1 MTPFRILI
9 VFVVVSILG
18 LAVIPMLSVDLN
30 PKERSPIISVSYGIA
45 NASPEIV
52 EKLATSPLEGAFS
65 RLSELKEINSTSSY
79 NGGYITLI
87 FDKKADMEMKKF
99 EILAMVR
106 QIYPQ
111 MDQRVGYPTVTQ
123 SSQARTDEKTAILT
137 YSVNG
142 PFASFEIKKITEDI
156 LKPALTRYEE
166 VEEVSVRGAND
177 LQLYVTYDIQ
187 KMQAFGVTKSQLE
200 NGIRRAFGMTFP
212 GAVMNSEGKTL
223 FVQVDRSL
231 RDKDQLDNLVVSE
244 VNGME
249 VLLRDV
255 ASLTL
260 EEAEPTSYFRI
271 NGNNSV
277 TLSVYNRDGV
287 NKVLLAQNLKL
298 AIEEAGKLLP
308 AGFEVRLENDDTEYL
323 EKELNKIYK
332 RSGLS
337 ILILV
342 VFIFLINRNIKYL
355 SILFLG
361 ILANLSLCA
370 IVLYFL
376 KVDIHMYSL
385 AGLTISFGLIVDNAI
400 IMIDHLHKHKNR
412 RVFLA
417 LLAASL
423 TTIAALMIVF
433 FLPEDQRKNLTE
445 FSIVVSVM
453 LAISLL
459 IALVFTPAFYQV
471 MFKESVSQG
480 RKLTV
485 PKLRKRV
492 KALRSYERGVA
503 WTAKY
508 RKTFITLL
516 VLLFGTPI
524 FFLPA
529 KWEEH
534 EWYNKTVGNTFY
546 QEEIRPYVDKALGGA
561 MRMFVRGV
569 YEKSGYREVAKT
581 RLYVTCQLPF
591 GNTLDQM
598 DFIMREFEA
607 YLKDVEGIDQFVTT
621 VSNGQRARI
630 EITFKE
636 AYETGAL
643 PYQLKGK
650 LSVKSTD
657 WSGARWNV
665 YGVGQGFYTGGGSD
679 QIPSYRVKMMGYNFD
694 ELERQANILAEKLLA
709 HKRIQEVK
717 TNERAGYGEQKT
729 EEYVLRLDQ
738 NRMAMGR
745 TNQYEVLNAL
755 QDMSKPTSRSTILTL
770 EDKNYGVMIRERE
783 SGDFSK
789 FDMEQKGLIGG
800 ENRIYKISDYG
811 TLLKETTTNSLHKE
825 NRQYIRIV
833 AFEYMGSGKFGN
845 EYLEEVL
852 DEMKRIMPI
861 GYEAKKDT
869 YNWNYE
875 QEKRKYSLL
884 GLLIIGIFM
893 ICSVLFENLKQP
905 VYIIAIIPISFIGL
919 FLIFSLFDFYFDQ
932 GGYAAF
938 VMLGG
943 LAVNAG
949 IFIVNDLNNRTQG
962 LYNRNVLKSVAGK
975 AIPILLTIMST
986 CFGLIP
992 FIIEGQNE
1000 VFWFSLAIGTI
1011 GGLVFSMVGVFWVLP
1026 VLLWK
1031 RGALAVERV
1040 AAPKKSPKRKRR
1052 WLFWR
1057 KRRDNAELDSR

>member
-30 PKERSPIISVSYGIA
+30 PKEKSPILSISYGIN

-65 RLSELKEINSTSSY
+65 RLSELKEINSTSNY
-79 NGGYITLI
+79 NGGYITLT
-87 FDKKADMEMKKF
+87 FDKKSDMEMKKF
-99 EILAMVR
+99 EISSMIR

-111 MDQRVGYPTVTQ
+111 MDSRVSYPVVAQ
-123 SSQARTDEKTAILT
+123 SSQARSDEKTPILT

-142 PFASFEIKKITEDI
+142 PFASFEIKKIAEDI
-156 LKPALTRYEE
+156 LKPALTRFEE
-166 VEEVSVRGAND
+166 VEEVNVRGAND
-177 LQLYVTYDIQ
+177 LQLFVTYDIQ
-187 KMQAFGVTKSQLE
+187 KMQAFGVTRSQVE
-200 NGIRRAFGMTFP
+200 NSIRSAFGLTFP
-212 GAVMNSEGKTL
+212 GAVMNNQGKTL

-231 RDKDQLDNLVVSE
+231 KEKDQLERLVVSE
-244 VNGME
+244 LDGME
-249 VLLRDV
+249 VRLRDV

-260 EEAEPTSYFRI
+260 EEAEPSQYYRI

-277 TLSVYNRDGV
+277 TLSVFNRDGV

-298 AIEEAGKLLP
+298 AIQDAGALLP
-308 AGFEVRLENDDTEYL
+308 AGFEVRLENDDTEFL
-323 EKELNKIYK
+323 EKELSKIYK

-370 IVLYFL
+370 IVLYLL

-400 IMIDHLHKHKNR
+400 IMIDHLHKHRNR
-412 RVFLA
+412 KVFLA
-417 LLAASL
+417 LLAASM

-433 FLPEDQRKNLTE
+433 FLPEEDRRNLTE

-453 LAISLL
+453 LGISLL

-471 MFKESVSQG
+471 MFKESVSKG
-480 RKLTV
+480 RKLTI
-485 PKLRKRV
+485 PKLRTRV
-492 KALRSYERGVA
+492 KALRRYESGIA
-503 WTAKY
+503 WTARY
-508 RKTFITLL
+508 RKTFLTLL
-516 VLLFGTPI
+516 ILLFGTPI

-546 QEEIRPYVDKALGGA
+546 QEEIRPYVDKALGGS

-569 YEKSGYREVAKT
+569 YEKSGYREAAKT
-581 RLYVTCQLPF
+581 RLYVTCRLPF
-591 GNTLDQM
+591 GNTLEQM
-598 DFIMREFEA
+598 DFIMREFET
-607 YLKDVEGIDQFVTT
+607 YLKDVEGIDQFVTS
-621 VSNGQRARI
+621 VYSGQSARI

-636 AYETGAL
+636 AYERGAL
-643 PYQLKGK
+643 PCQLKGK

-657 WSGARWNV
+657 WSGAQWTV
-665 YGVGQGFYTGGGSD
+665 YGVGQGFYTGGSSE
-679 QIPSYRVKMMGYNFD
+679 QIPTYRVKMKGYNFD
-694 ELERQANILAEKLLA
+694 ELERQANVLAEKLLV

-717 TNERAGYGEQKT
+717 TNERMGYGEQKT

-738 NRMAMGR
+738 NKIALGQ
-745 TNQYEVLNAL
+745 TNQYEVITAL
-755 QDMSKPTSRSTILTL
+755 LDMSKPRGASTTLTL
-770 EDKNYGVMIRERE
+770 EDTNYGLVIRERK

-789 FDMEQKGLIGG
+789 FDLEQKGLIGG
-800 ENRIYKISDYG
+800 ENRVFKISDYG
-811 TLLKETTTNSLHKE
+811 TLNKESTTNSLHKE
-825 NRQYIRIV
+825 DRQYIRIV
-833 AFEYMGSGKFGN
+833 AFEYMGSGKFGG
-845 EYLEEVL
+845 EYLDEVL
-852 DEMKRIMPI
+852 DEMKKVMPI
-861 GYEAKKDT
+861 GYEAKRDS
-869 YNWNYE
+869 YSWNYD
-875 QEKRKYSLL
+875 QQKRQYSLL

-905 VYIIAIIPISFIGL
+905 IYIIVIIPISFIGL

-949 IFIVNDLNNRTQG
+949 IFIVNDLNNRAQG

-992 FIIEGQNE
+992 FIMEGQNE
-1000 VFWFSLAIGTI
+1000 IFWFSLAIGTI
-1011 GGLVFSMVGVFWVLP
+1011 GGLIFSMIGVFWVLP

-1031 RGALAVERV
+1031 RELVAVEETPAKARKGFFRV
-1040 AAPKKSPKRKRR
+1040 FTRR
-1052 WLFWR
+1052 R
-1057 KRRDNAELDSR
+1057 SG

>member
-9 VFVVVSILG
+9 FFVVVSILG

-30 PKERSPIISVSYGIA
+30 PKERSPIISVGYSIG

-79 NGGYITLI
+79 NGGYITLT

-99 EILAMVR
+99 EISAMVR

-111 MDQRVGYPTVTQ
+111 MDQRVRYPTVTQ
-123 SSQARTDEKTAILT
+123 SSQARSDDKTPILT

-142 PFASFEIKKITEDI
+142 PFASFEIKKIAEDI

-166 VEEVSVRGAND
+166 VEEVNVRGAND

-187 KMQAFGVTKSQLE
+187 KMQAFGVTKSQLD
-200 NGIRRAFGMTFP
+200 NSVRSAFGMTFP
-212 GAVMNSEGKTL
+212 GAVMNSQGQTL
-223 FVQVDRSL
+223 FVEVDRSL
-231 RDKDQLDNLVVSE
+231 KDKDQLENLVVSK
-244 VNGME
+244 VGGME
-249 VLLRDV
+249 VRLRDV

-260 EEAEPTSYFRI
+260 EEAEATSYFRI

-277 TLSVYNRDGV
+277 TLSIYNRDGV
-287 NKVLLAQNLKL
+287 NKVLLAQNLKS
-298 AIEEAGKLLP
+298 AIESAGQQLP

-361 ILANLSLCA
+361 IVANLSLCA

-376 KVDIHMYSL
+376 KVDIHLYSL

-417 LLAASL
+417 LLAASM

-433 FLPEDQRKNLTE
+433 FLPEEDRKNLTE

-453 LAISLL
+453 LGISLL

-480 RKLTV
+480 RKLTL
-485 PKLRKRV
+485 PKLRKRA
-492 KALRSYERGVA
+492 KYLRNYEKSIA
-503 WTAKY
+503 WTARY
-508 RKTFITLL
+508 RKTFVTLL
-516 VLLFGTPI
+516 ILLFGTPI

-546 QEEIRPYVDKALGGA
+546 QEEVRPYVDKALGGA

-569 YEKSGYREVAKT
+569 YEKSGYREAAKT

-598 DFIMREFEA
+598 DFIMREFES

-621 VSNGQRARI
+621 VSDGQRARI

-665 YGVGQGFYTGGGSD
+665 YGVGQGFYTGGSSD

-694 ELERQANILAEKLLA
+694 ELERQANVMAEKLLA

-738 NRMAMGR
+738 NRMAMGS
-745 TNQYEVLNAL
+745 TNQFEVITAL
-755 QDMSKPTSRSTILTL
+755 QDMSKPTGPSSILTL
-770 EDKNYGVMIRERE
+770 EEKNYGVMVRERK
-783 SGDFSK
+783 SKDFSK

-800 ENRIYKISDYG
+800 ENRVFKISDYG
-811 TLLKETTTNSLHKE
+811 TLNKETTTNSLHKE

-833 AFEYMGSGKFGN
+833 AFEYMGSGKFGQ
-845 EYLEEVL
+845 EYLDEVL
-852 DEMKRIMPI
+852 AEMKQIMPI
-861 GYEAKKDT
+861 GYEAKKDS

-875 QEKRKYSLL
+875 QQKRQYSLL

-905 VYIIAIIPISFIGL
+905 IYIIVIIPISFIGL

-949 IFIVNDLNNRTQG
+949 IFIVNDLNNRDTG

-992 FIIEGQNE
+992 FIMEGQNE

-1011 GGLVFSMVGVFWVLP
+1011 GGLIFSMIGVFWVLP

-1031 RGALAVERV
+1031 KSLATAQRRYDPVSV
-1040 AAPKKSPKRKRR
+1040 KAKRKWFFSWRR
-1052 WLFWR
+1052 GGGAKL
-1057 KRRDNAELDSR
+1057 NNL